1 MMVDNG
7 HILIQEI
14 ATFKV
19 QTSASSFVVRSIIR
33 FGMYSVVEPNES
45 PLL

>member
-1 MMVDNG
+1 MVDNG
-7 HILIQEI
+7 HILIQES

-19 QTSASSFVVRSIIR
+19 QTSTSSLVVCSVVR
-33 FGMYSVVEPNES
+33 FGMYSVVELNES